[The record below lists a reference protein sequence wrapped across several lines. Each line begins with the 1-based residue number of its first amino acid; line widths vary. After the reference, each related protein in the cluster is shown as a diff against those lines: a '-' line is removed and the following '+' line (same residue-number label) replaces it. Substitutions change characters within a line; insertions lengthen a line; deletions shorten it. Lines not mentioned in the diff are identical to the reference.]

1 MIATTGARGGG
12 GAACVVWRSR
22 EEDQKGCCLVMMTR
36 VGRLDC
42 LARRLLLK
50 DDGDHACCTHKK
62 GRRLCTV
69 VCVWW
74 V

>member
-1 MIATTGARGGG
+1 M
-12 GAACVVWRSR
+12 
-22 EEDQKGCCLVMMTR
+22 EDCR
-36 VGRLDC
+36 
-42 LARRLLLK
+42 ALLLD
-50 DDGDHACCTHKK
+50 DDGDHACCTPKK